1 MLRKFFGTK
10 PFLFVLSSEEVPNN
24 RSYADTTNPQTGA
37 QITSWTQ
44 AINENGRSRIFLG
57 VHWPTDTIQGT
68 PLGQKVSDYIWD
80 RYLRPIN

>member
-10 PFLFVLSSEEVPNN
+10 PFPFVLSSEEVANQ

-44 AINENGRSRIFLG
+44 AINENDLSRIALG
-57 VHWPTDTIQGT
+57 VHWRTDTIQGR